1 MLNAFHISHTMNM
14 QFSRNSEVSYAF
26 IQKLFCDAAPPRPPG
41 LKSPPAGC
49 NTGVAEARYAFKR
62 LNSVL
67 DREVFHRIAS
77 TEVAAAQAEL
87 GGSESASL
95 SSQLSSRLF
104 FASLLKTCGAHETLT
119 KIKSRAGQRRAGA
132 LEPHNVCF
140 TALNVPRAP

>member
-26 IQKLFCDAAPPRPPG
+26 IQKLFCDVTPRPPG
-41 LKSPPAGC
+41 LKSPPAGY
-49 NTGVAEARYAFKR
+49 NNGVAEARYAFKR

-87 GGSESASL
+87 SGSESASL

-104 FASLLKTCGAHETLT
+104 LLL
-119 KIKSRAGQRRAGA
+119 
-132 LEPHNVCF
+132 
-140 TALNVPRAP
+140 